1 MALRA
6 RMCPLTGI
14 LGLSSSLPDCL
25 AVLAAAGG
33 NIPLIYQHKQQGNHL
48 IFTLINAMMFLTHGF
63 FEKTERKV

>member
-1 MALRA
+1 MALWA

-33 NIPLIYQHKQQGNHL
+33 NIPLIYQHKRQGNHL
-48 IFTLINAMMFLTHGF
+48 IFAFINAMIFLTYGF
-63 FEKTERKV
+63 FEKIERKV